1 MTANATNQAA
11 VPAER
16 KQAGRGG
23 FFAFPKLQRAMME
36 SVESRMNAVGDLKE
50 GINQG
55 VYRLGQ
61 NGLELG
67 RLFEALYG
75 FTTSEFLR
83 NESGVRQA
91 IAASGIKES
100 VGSGLME
107 SAGGVTMS
115 DFKLLSTQLITKEI
129 KDAPKN
135 PALISDELYR
145 VEPSDPRPNS
155 QNMPWI
161 GGPTRWADVTIKEL
175 EPFPPVAPQ
184 NGLINY
190 APQEKKGA
198 LVPFSKEA
206 LLTRNSQW
214 IIRSGQNARD
224 GGLIRRNI
232 NMLKVV
238 AGTTGKWKF
247 AKNDGAYT
255 EYNTYN
261 PSAVAPYVK
270 NSLSSIPLNSWTDID
285 TALQAFRDMVDPVSG
300 EFIAIPLNLT
310 LLVPMC
316 IFAKANVIKNAVVTT
331 NYNAAIASATIRYEG
346 PNPLN
351 YVYPGMQLTILGSQ
365 YFDEITGSTSS
376 TYTWY
381 VGDFKEAF
389 ANDQVWGP
397 TFDELSDGGESSFW
411 RDMNLVLKLS
421 WMESYVVYNNTQVL
435 KIANT

>member
-1 MTANATNQAA
+1 MTTTLTIPASPLTNSKAK
-11 VPAER
+11 P
-16 KQAGRGG
+16 GT
-23 FFAFPKLQRAMME
+23 FFQFPRLQRAMIE
-36 SVESRMNAVGDLKE
+36 SVEARNNAFGDLRE
-50 GINQG
+50 GIDQG

-61 NGLELG
+61 NGLELP

-75 FTTSEFLR
+75 HSASDFLR
-83 NESGVRQA
+83 NESAVRQSISQA
-91 IAASGIKES
+91 GIK
-100 VGSGLME
+100 E

-129 KDAPKN
+129 KDAPQN
-135 PALISDELYR
+135 PALISDQLFR

-175 EPFPPVAPQ
+175 EPYPPVAPQ

-198 LVPFSKEA
+198 LLPFSKEA
-206 LLTRNSQW
+206 LLTRNSAW
-214 IIRSGQNARD
+214 IIKSGQNARD

-232 NMLKVV
+232 SMLKYV
-238 AGTTGKWKF
+238 AGTVGKWKF
-247 AKNDGAYT
+247 GKNDSPYT

-261 PSAVAPYVK
+261 TSASAPYVK
-270 NSLSSIPLNSWTDID
+270 NSLTANPLDSWTNID

-300 EFIAIPLNLT
+300 EFIAIPMNLT
-310 LLVPMC
+310 LIVPMC
-316 IFAKANVIKNAVVTT
+316 IFMKANVIKNAVTTT

-351 YVYPGMQLTILGSQ
+351 YVFPGMTINIIGSQ

-381 VGDFKEAF
+381 MGDFKEAF
-389 ANDQVWGP
+389 VNDQVWAP
-397 TFDELSDGGESSFW
+397 QFDELSDGGEGSFW

-421 WMESYVVYNNTQVL
+421 WMEAYVVYNNTQVL
-435 KIANT
+435 KIANS